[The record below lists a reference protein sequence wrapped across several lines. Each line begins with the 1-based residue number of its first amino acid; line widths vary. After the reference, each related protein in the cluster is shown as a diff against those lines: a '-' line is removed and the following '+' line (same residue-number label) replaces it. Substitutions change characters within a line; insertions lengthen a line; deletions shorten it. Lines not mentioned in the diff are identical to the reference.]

1 MRLPPGVDSLGNR
14 GLPLVFGI
22 GFLVRSIPEILA
34 FPFPIGFDTVH
45 YAAVMNS
52 FTVWPHWSSFFTSS
66 WLLYALIV
74 PAYWLLRTDAFLL
87 LKMVGPVLFGMNT
100 AGIYWFARK
109 MLAWDIRWAL
119 LAGTF
124 FSLQVSALRISWDL
138 LRNELGLGLLL
149 FTLPLVN
156 GVGSRRGFVAFAVFS
171 LLTVLAHEYAGV
183 TLLVIVVAM
192 LAWRFFGKS
201 ASVHWARLLIGT
213 LPALSVFIAGA
224 LLRISPIR
232 YGAES
237 NIIEVGDIVWG
248 RVQNTFFLVN
258 YLQVNSPVDGYA
270 SYSSLAVSVLVLF
283 ALLYLSYLLLVVK
296 GFFRNRVLDLWA
308 ALLLIGGF
316 GCLFAPFCA
325 LEYWHR
331 WLFMLVY
338 PFTFYATNGL
348 KRLHERGDAK
358 GPGIHLG
365 VPRKAVAAIGLTAL
379 LGAVYLATPVLMS
392 SSSVGVFSVSP
403 VSRYFSV
410 SPTVPYGDVI
420 SVTEAMS
427 WLDGNMDNAS
437 CVLLH
442 HAFLSWGKLY
452 IRGTR
457 AIVYFAN
464 DVYRATECAL
474 DHGFHRVFFVWWS
487 PDIGWYGLTVPA
499 SFSPIQSFGRISVFE
514 LV

>member
-1 MRLPPGVDSLGNR
+1 
-14 GLPLVFGI
+14 
-22 GFLVRSIPEILA
+22 
-34 FPFPIGFDTVH
+34 
-45 YAAVMNS
+45 
-52 FTVWPHWSSFFTSS
+52 
-66 WLLYALIV
+66 
-74 PAYWLLRTDAFLL
+74 
-87 LKMVGPVLFGMNT
+87 
-100 AGIYWFARK
+100 
-109 MLAWDIRWAL
+109 
-119 LAGTF
+119 
-124 FSLQVSALRISWDL
+124 
-138 LRNELGLGLLL
+138 
-149 FTLPLVN
+149 
-156 GVGSRRGFVAFAVFS
+156 
-171 LLTVLAHEYAGV
+171 LTVFAHEYAGV

-213 LPALSVFIAGA
+213 LPALSVFTAGA